1 MPKIILA
8 TTALIALLC
17 FSLVYAD
24 PTPERKAEL
33 RHLLVQDCGSCHG
46 LTLQGGLGPALLP
59 EALRTKSDDLL
70 VTIIM
75 EGRPGTPMPPWRG
88 LLTENEV
95 RWLVTVMRSGG
106 KP

>member
-1 MPKIILA
+1 MLRSLV
-8 TTALIALLC
+8 LITSLC
-17 FSLVYAD
+17 FSVVYAE

-46 LTLQGGLGPALLP
+46 LTLQGGLGPSLLP
-59 EALRTKSDDLL
+59 EALQTKSDDLL

-75 EGRPGTPMPPWRG
+75 EGKPGTPMPPWRG

-95 RWLVTVMRSGG
+95 RWLVTVMRSGV